1 MLGETLMRRILITGS
16 SGFIGTN
23 VAELYAAKGEQI
35 ACVDWHPP
43 QNQAHRPHFHHID
56 IMEREALL
64 QLFRDFQPTHLIHL
78 AARTDLN
85 GRSVNDYEVNWRGT
99 TNLVAAVANC
109 PSLERVIFT
118 SSMLVCRPGYPPID
132 ARDTCPTTPYGES
145 KVLMEQKIFDAAL
158 NVPWVIIRP
167 TSIWGPW
174 FGEPYR
180 NFFDHVVGRRFFA
193 IDAPMA
199 KKTFGYVGNAV
210 QQIDALLTVDRALVD
225 GKLFYIGDDPALAVD
240 AFADRIRARL
250 GREPAS
256 RLPTYALSI
265 LARVGDVATSL
276 GLPFPMS
283 SFRLRNML
291 HDNLQDVLPVS
302 KLVQSTPVGLDEAI
316 DETLRWMGALP
327 QSFDRRVDW

>member
-1 MLGETLMRRILITGS
+1 MRRIVITGS

-23 VAELYAAKGEQI
+23 VAEFYAAKGDQI
-35 ACVDWHPP
+35 ACVDRHPP
-43 QNQAHRPHFHHID
+43 QNSSHRPYFHNID
-56 IMEREALL
+56 IMELEGLL
-64 QLFRDFQPTHLIHL
+64 KFFQGFQPTHLIHL
-78 AARTDLN
+78 AARTDLK
-85 GRSVNDYEVNWRGT
+85 GRSLNDYEVNWRGT
-99 TNLVAAVANC
+99 TNLMAAAANC
-109 PSLERVIFT
+109 PSLERIIFT
-118 SSMLVCRPGYPPID
+118 SSMLVCRPGYLPVD
-132 ARDTCPTTPYGES
+132 AHDTCPTTPYGES
-145 KVLMEQKIFDAAL
+145 KVLMERRIFDAEL

-210 QQIDALLTVDRALVD
+210 QQIDALLTVDRALVG

-240 AFADRIRARL
+240 AFADRVRARL
-250 GREPAS
+250 GRGPAV
-256 RLPTYALSI
+256 RLPKSVLSI
-265 LARVGDVATSL
+265 LARLGDIATHF
-276 GLPFPMS
+276 GLPFPMT

-302 KLVQSTPVGLDEAI
+302 KLVQHTPIGLDEAI
-316 DETLRWMGALP
+316 DDTLRWMGALP
-327 QSFDRRVDW
+327 QSYDGRADQ